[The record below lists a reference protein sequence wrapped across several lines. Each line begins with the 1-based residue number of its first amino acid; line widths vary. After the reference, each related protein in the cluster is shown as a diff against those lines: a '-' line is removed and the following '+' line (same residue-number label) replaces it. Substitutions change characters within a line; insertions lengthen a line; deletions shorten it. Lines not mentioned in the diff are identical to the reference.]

1 MRIEIGESLIFSWL
15 RHVRGCPIV
24 QTSWKPSPTWPVRR
38 EASLAADFERMR
50 EIAAQRLGFEVFRK
64 SSFQQFIRQAE
75 IDVLGLRFCDA
86 GLSAVAVDSAFHENG
101 VQYGDRQETVG
112 RILKKLIRTAF
123 ALDAYFELHQA
134 EIVFATP
141 KMHNAVQDDLQQCWP
156 VLQSILADCDS
167 LSAVRMSLRTV
178 SNGDFAEQV
187 IQPVLDRVD
196 QVADTSELFLRA
208 QQLVRVCEATP
219 RHRPAMRPTSAS
231 RPPESDDEPKIGE
244 HVRTTMQ
251 QLAASGR
258 LTPEVVRALLD
269 PRYCKATF
277 NLGLPFLKAV
287 DPGIPRS
294 RQRIDE
300 SGYARYWKQPL
311 RIGQHDFLMC
321 SQWFVWQRGA
331 YDRWVRQLG

>member
-1 MRIEIGESLIFSWL
+1 MKVEIGESLIFSWL
-15 RHVRGCPIV
+15 RHVRGCPIA
-24 QTSWKPSPTWPVRR
+24 QTSWKPSPAWPIRH

-64 SSFQQFIRQAE
+64 SSFRQFIRQAE

-123 ALDAYFELHQA
+123 ALDAYFDLHQA
-134 EIVFATP
+134 EIAFATP

-156 VLQSILADCDS
+156 VLQSILADCDR

-178 SNGDFAEQV
+178 ANGDFAEQV
-187 IQPVLDRVD
+187 MQPVLDRVD

-219 RHRPAMRPTSAS
+219 RRPAMRQSAYPS
-231 RPPESDDEPKIGE
+231 RPESEDEPKIGE

-251 QLAASGR
+251 QLAAAGR
-258 LTPEVVRALLD
+258 LTPEVVGALLD
-269 PRYCKATF
+269 ARYCKATF

-287 DPGIPRS
+287 EPGIPRS
-294 RQRIDE
+294 RQRIDDN
-300 SGYARYWKQPL
+300 GYGRYWKQPL

-321 SQWFVWQRGA
+321 NHWFVWQRGA
-331 YDRWVRQLG
+331 FDRWARELG